1 MFRNSSFALLFVFA
15 CAFAAFAQ
23 DAQQKTPEKQ
33 VSAKDRQKEMRLK
46 ACGTEEVNYDA
57 KTDKTERPLPAQ
69 PADKALIFVVRT
81 AMIGYKIHSKLAVD
95 GKWMGV
101 NRGGTHFYFT
111 LEPGEHF
118 FCSESENQD
127 YLALTV
133 EAGKTYYLKQQV
145 EMGVFKARTNLTVLN
160 EEEGKKAVSK
170 TNLSVFELKK

>member
-1 MFRNSSFALLFVFA
+1 MYRNLSFALLFVLV
-15 CAFAAFAQ
+15 CAFATFAQ
-23 DAQQKTPEKQ
+23 EEKQ
-33 VSAKDRQKEMRLK
+33 VSAKDKQKEMRLK

-57 KTDKTERPLPAQ
+57 KTDKSERPLPPQ
-69 PADKALIFVVRT
+69 PADKALIYVVRT

-101 NRGGTHFYFT
+101 NRGGTYFYFT
-111 LEPGEHF
+111 LDAGEHF

-127 YLALTV
+127 YLPLQV

-145 EMGVFKARTNLTVLN
+145 EMGLFKARTNLTVLT
-160 EEEGKKAVSK
+160 EDEGKKALAK

>member
-1 MFRNSSFALLFVFA
+1 MYRNLSFALLFALV
-15 CAFAAFAQ
+15 CAFTTFAQ
-23 DAQQKTPEKQ
+23 EEKQ
-33 VSAKDRQKEMRLK
+33 VSAKEKQKERRLK
-46 ACGTEEVNYDA
+46 ACGTVEVNYEA
-57 KTDKTERPLPAQ
+57 KTDKTDRPLPEQ
-69 PADKALIFVVRT
+69 PADKALIYVVRT
-81 AMIGYKIHSKLAVD
+81 AIIGYKIHSKLAAD

-127 YLALTV
+127 YISLKV

-145 EMGVFKARTNLTVLN
+145 EMGMFKARTNLIVLN
-160 EEEGKKAVSK
+160 EEEGKKAVAK

>member
-1 MFRNSSFALLFVFA
+1 MSKMFRNLSFAILFVFA
-15 CAFAAFAQ
+15 CASASFAQ
-23 DAQQKTPEKQ
+23 GAPEKQ
-33 VSAKDRQKEMRLK
+33 VSAKDKQKEMRLK

-57 KTDKTERPLPAQ
+57 KTDKTDRPLPEQ
-69 PADKALIFVVRT
+69 PADKALIYIVRT

-127 YLALTV
+127 YLPLTV

-145 EMGVFKARTNLTVLN
+145 EMGMFKARTNLVVLN
-160 EEEGKKAVSK
+160 EEEGKKAVTK